1 MRLKLVYYTHNQNE
15 PYTLSTVI
23 SKCAEV
29 EHRAVR
35 QLIDKYKDDL
45 EEYEVLTFE
54 MHKPPKGSLGG
65 RPRKVYLLNE
75 QQATLI
81 ITYLDNTKPV
91 REFKKALVKAFYE
104 QRNIINDLKISRAI
118 EKPKRKELTD
128 AIKDYKYINNWSYK
142 MFTDLLLKLTT
153 GMNAK
158 QLKEFYNS
166 DCSSLD
172 LLTID
177 QHRQYYELENKLIV
191 LIEMNFTYK
200 EIKEMLTKR
209 VAQPCLH

>member
-1 MRLKLVYYTHNQNE
+1 MQLVYYTRNQSE

-23 SKCAEV
+23 SKYAEV

-35 QLIDKYKDDL
+35 QLIDKYKEDL

-81 ITYLDNTKPV
+81 ITYLDNTNPV
-91 REFKKALVKAFYE
+91 REFKKALVKAFYD
-104 QRNIINDLKISRAI
+104 QRKIIYELKISRAI

-128 AIKDYKYINNWSYK
+128 AIKNYKYLNNWSYK
-142 MFTDLLLKLTT
+142 QFTDLLLKLTT
-153 GMNAK
+153 GKNAK
-158 QLKEFYNS
+158 QLKELNNA

-172 LLTID
+172 LLTIE
-177 QHRQYYELENKLIV
+177 QHKQYYELENKLIV

-200 EIKEMLTKR
+200 EIKEMLTER
-209 VAQPCLH
+209 VVQTC